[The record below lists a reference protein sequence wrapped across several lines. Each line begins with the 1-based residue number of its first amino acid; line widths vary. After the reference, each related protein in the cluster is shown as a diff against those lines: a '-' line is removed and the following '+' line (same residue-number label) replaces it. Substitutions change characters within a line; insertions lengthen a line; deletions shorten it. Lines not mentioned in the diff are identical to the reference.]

1 MDFGKESQP
10 GPARIGFPFKLE
22 HVDSFIGNMEIFL
35 NKLDD
40 DIRMLPG
47 VDKNGNSECPFAEQ
61 LYVQKEESASK
72 VVEEGSVPKT
82 FKLMVSV
89 VFFPNGRVVWIKSSF
104 SSWTLLFLLDW
115 FRSHP

>member
-1 MDFGKESQP
+1 MK
-10 GPARIGFPFKLE
+10 
-22 HVDSFIGNMEIFL
+22 
-35 NKLDD
+35 
-40 DIRMLPG
+40 
-47 VDKNGNSECPFAEQ
+47 
-61 LYVQKEESASK
+61 
-72 VVEEGSVPKT
+72 EGSVPKT